1 MEFWQLWWVW
11 LTAGV
16 VLAIL
21 EVAVPG
27 FIFLGFAG
35 GATLTGIGI
44 WLGLVGGTLPALL
57 LVFAVASLASWA
69 VLRAIFGRRRG
80 QVKIWEKDI
89 NDN

>member
-1 MEFWQLWWVW
+1 MALWQLWWVW

-21 EVAVPG
+21 EVAIPG

-35 GATLTGIGI
+35 GAVLTGLGI
-44 WLGLVGGTLPALL
+44 WLGLIGGTLPALL
-57 LVFAVASLASWA
+57 LVFAVASLGAWA
-69 VLRAIFGRRRG
+69 ALRAIFAHKHS
-80 QVKIWEKDI
+80 QAKIWEKDI